1 MPRSLHLVV
10 AMHMPLHSSSCVRRR
25 ARGHQ
30 GGSIDRSQSPA
41 VLRRCGVQRTHMH
54 ACMNGSWMDRPT
66 RSGDEAW
73 PWPHARPCHCHG
85 PAATVAAAACF
96 PPPAPAINCKREV
109 EAFVSPGTT
118 WMTCMDP
125 YHHPG
130 AARDTDP
137 RRRPR
142 PVRPSSRPET
152 SALARS
158 QRDAIIAGVGPM
170 A

>member
-30 GGSIDRSQSPA
+30 GGSMDRSQSLA
-41 VLRRCGVQRTHMH
+41 VLRRCGVQRTHVH
-54 ACMNGSWMDRPT
+54 ACMDGWIARHGVVMRHGRGPMRAHAIAMVRPPLLPL
-66 RSGDEAW
+66 R
-73 PWPHARPCHCHG
+73 HASL
-85 PAATVAAAACF
+85 
-96 PPPAPAINCKREV
+96 PPAPAINCKREV